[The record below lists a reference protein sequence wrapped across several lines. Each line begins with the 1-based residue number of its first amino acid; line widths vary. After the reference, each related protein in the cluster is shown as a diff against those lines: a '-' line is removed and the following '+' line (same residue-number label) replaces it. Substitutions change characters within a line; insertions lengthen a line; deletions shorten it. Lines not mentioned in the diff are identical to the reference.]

1 MELQPHG
8 GQPGRDRSAFR
19 LGLHRRSAK
28 ELPTLRES
36 AAALAERGGPEG
48 LAADLD
54 ALLDSIRSGP
64 PSAASG

>member
-1 MELQPHG
+1 MVDNPDETDP
-8 GQPGRDRSAFR
+8 AFR
-19 LGLHRRSAK
+19 PGLHRRSAK

-48 LAADLD
+48 LAARLD
-54 ALLDSIRSGP
+54 APLDSIRSGP